1 MSVLVSPSPLL
12 ERRLPLVAFIF
23 LIQGPFQVISFAP
36 VICDAIVSTKPCKL
50 DHGSQRSAR
59 GSIRNRLGTA
69 CTSALFA
76 ESATDSVGNGDA
88 GGGIYRPFA
97 EYAWSR
103 LKDTGLF
110 EDGEATPGVPKEL
123 ASNTSPAR
131 GMAEGT
137 DVNIEVRSM
146 AGKQSVSPVR
156 LARYAL
162 LETLAPA
169 MSANDNRVA
178 VPDAIHVLNLVA
190 FPDHNLTGC
199 SALPVL
205 GLDLV
210 TLPGS
215 KHLIA
220 IDFQPV
226 LPLPA
231 PSSGGDGDNKESEEG
246 KVKRI
251 ILPEQ
256 YAEFEGR
263 LADLHRKHCVDSDA
277 LPWGGDIPE
286 FAKRFFS
293 PHAVWTRLAGEEAL
307 DVVQNEVMSVFCD
320 YVDLYADLMQRIQG
334 DIESGTLILNSG
346 NGNPDA
352 VQGQT
357 EYLNYRRDNDPAR
370 PMLKSLYGEE
380 WTEKLIAGILFRNI
394 K

>member
-1 MSVLVSPSPLL
+1 MSVSVSPS
-12 ERRLPLVAFIF
+12 RRLPVVAFIL
-23 LIQGPFQVISFAP
+23 LIQGPFQVLSFAP
-36 VICDAIVSTKPCKL
+36 AGCDAPISDSV
-50 DHGSQRSAR
+50 GRGQQRT
-59 GSIRNRLGTA
+59 RNRLDTTTS

-76 ESATDSVGNGDA
+76 EYTATDSVGDGDT

-103 LKDTGLF
+103 LKDTGLLGD
-110 EDGEATPGVPKEL
+110 EEATPGVPKEL

-146 AGKQSVSPVR
+146 AGKESSSPVR

-169 MSANDNRVA
+169 TSANDRVA

-190 FPDHNLTGC
+190 FPDPNLTGC

-226 LPLPA
+226 LPLPVS
-231 PSSGGDGDNKESEEG
+231 SSGGDGDDESEEG

-251 ILPEQ
+251 VLPEQ
-256 YAEFEGR
+256 YAEFEHR

-286 FAKRFFS
+286 FARRFFS
-293 PHAVWTRLAGEEAL
+293 PYAVWTRLAGEEAL
-307 DVVQNEVMSVFCD
+307 PVVQNEVMSVFCD
-320 YVDLYADLMQRIQG
+320 YVDLYADLMQRIQC
-334 DIESGTLILNSG
+334 DINSGTLTLDSKK
-346 NGNPDA
+346 GNPDA

-380 WTEKLIAGILFRNI
+380 WTEKLIAEILFRNI
-394 K
+394 Q

>member
-1 MSVLVSPSPLL
+1 MSVSVSPSPLPL
-12 ERRLPLVAFIF
+12 RQHRLPLVAFIL
-23 LIQGPFQVISFAP
+23 LIQGPFQVLSFAP
-36 VICDAIVSTKPCKL
+36 VLCDVPIS
-50 DHGSQRSAR
+50 DSADR
-59 GSIRNRLGTA
+59 AGGQVRTRNRLDTTSCA
-69 CTSALFA
+69 SALFA
-76 ESATDSVGNGDA
+76 ESATDSISDEET

-97 EYAWSR
+97 DYAWFR
-103 LKDTGLF
+103 LKGTGLF
-110 EDGEATPGVPKEL
+110 EDEEAAPGVPKGL

-146 AGKQSVSPVR
+146 AGKESSSPVR

-169 MSANDNRVA
+169 TSANDIRVA

-190 FPDHNLTGC
+190 FPDPNLTGC

-231 PSSGGDGDNKESEEG
+231 SSSGGGGGDEESEEG
-246 KVKRI
+246 KVERI
-251 ILPEQ
+251 VLPEQ
-256 YAEFEGR
+256 YAEFEAR

-286 FAKRFFS
+286 FAQRFFS
-293 PHAVWTRLAGEEAL
+293 PYAVWTRLAGEEAL

-320 YVDLYADLMQRIQG
+320 YVDLYADLMQRIQC
-334 DIESGTLILNSG
+334 DINSRTLILDNAD
-346 NGNPDA
+346 GNPDA
-352 VQGQT
+352 IQGQT

-380 WTEKLIAGILFRNI
+380 WTEKLIAEILFRNI
-394 K
+394 Q